1 MLVTLHV
8 RLLAWIALFLTAL
21 PVSALAS
28 GEVVT
33 AAVAANFTKTIE
45 EIGARFTEET
55 GHTIRFS
62 SGPSGKLYAQ
72 IRNGAPFDLFFSADT
87 EKPELLAAEGRADTP
102 FVYARGRLAL
112 YSPDLPVREGW
123 QQVLEEAGFRHLAI
137 ANPRTAPYGAA
148 ALEVLTSLGALERV
162 EPKFVQGESIAHA
175 FQFVATGNAALGF
188 VALSQLV
195 DPAGPVFGKGEF
207 WLVPEDL
214 HSPIDQAA
222 VVLERGRASPAAL
235 AFMDYMRSPRAREI
249 IERYGYSIP

>member
-1 MLVTLHV
+1 MK
-8 RLLAWIALFLTAL
+8 RLFIRAALCTAAVCASL
-21 PVSALAS
+21 PVAA
-28 GEVVT
+28 EVVT

-62 SGPSGKLYAQ
+62 FGPSGKLYAQ

-112 YSPDLPVREGW
+112 YSPTLPVREGW
-123 QQVLEEAGFRHLAI
+123 RQVLEEAGFRHLAI

-148 ALEVLTSLGALERV
+148 ALEVLTALGVLERV
-162 EPKFVQGESIAHA
+162 EPRFVQGESIAHA

-195 DPAGPVFGKGEF
+195 DPGSPAFGKGEY
-207 WLVPEDL
+207 WVVPENL
-214 HSPIDQAA
+214 HSPIDQGAT
-222 VVLERGRASPAAL
+222 VLERGRSHPGAL
-235 AFMDYMRSPRAREI
+235 AFIEYMRSPQARTI
-249 IERYGYSIP
+249 MERYGYAVP